1 MINPAR
7 IAKAVTFVAL
17 IAVIASLTAC
27 GGTKVYTAQK
37 SIVYKDNI
45 YSLANVSK
53 VSSRMQG
60 RINDEDVNM
69 KGMEK
74 KEVNALLDEHEMI
87 IVSTIF
93 DLDDQE
99 LVYQRVKVDSWREF
113 DTMVR
118 NMENAQK
125 KITKFMADGKKTQL
139 KL

>member
-7 IAKAVTFVAL
+7 IVKAVTFVAL

-37 SIVYKDNI
+37 TIVYKDNI
-45 YSLANVSK
+45 YSLANVGK
-53 VSSRMQG
+53 VSSRMFG

-69 KGMEK
+69 KGMDK
-74 KEVNALLDEHEMI
+74 KQVNALLDEHEMI
-87 IVSTIF
+87 IVSTVF
-93 DLDDQE
+93 DLDEKE